1 MTSIFEIMELSLLF
15 AFTAVPIMLLVFVFY
30 VGLCLSKKRKI
41 SFLFHWMDILIP
53 FITTVLWCCVQ
64 SYSLST
70 KSLGNLAEICI
81 IGLVWGG
88 LFLLRAIFSL
98 KNRKIPMW
106 KFAVIICIVTVALAF
121 LAPTFPE

>member
-53 FITTVLWCCVQ
+53 FITTVTTYL
-64 SYSLST
+64 L
-70 KSLGNLAEICI
+70 
-81 IGLVWGG
+81 IGLIEGI
-88 LFLLRAIFSL
+88 LFFFL
-98 KNRKIPMW
+98 
-106 KFAVIICIVTVALAF
+106 FALH
-121 LAPTFPE
+121 